1 MRPPRVQLRQDQRQR
16 RLLPSTAL
24 TAPAPATTSSAL
36 CRGRPRFRD
45 RVATIGTTITVVLT
59 GSSGCL
65 SEADEGRAGGALI
78 CLPIPCRCCRHPLL
92 LSLLLLPL
100 LLFLWPLL
108 LLLRFAAAALA
119 AAATDRCGRV
129 TAARPAAR
137 PVPAGSSRATI
148 ECSRT
153 LTDGHR
159 ARNDRAGAAAGQI
172 MQSNGLRIRGLTNFH
187 TLASARAAR
196 TWTRSRWRRRRR
208 RPTFASPVR
217 APPARTTHPSRLPV
231 SPPAQ
236 PPTACVLFGGRA
248 RRGSSASTRRRTPG
262 RRPALCAVRVRPL
275 NAREKAG
282 DADCAWKIKKNHITS
297 TGGDRD
303 VSLHFGEPA
312 ATPLPLNSHH
322 SAP

>member
-1 MRPPRVQLRQDQRQR
+1 MRARVQQSRAGQ
-16 RLLPSTAL
+16 TA
-24 TAPAPATTSSAL
+24 AARTSSSLASYL
-36 CRGRPRFRD
+36 VAYGVASSFGRSD
-45 RVATIGTTITVVLT
+45 
-59 GSSGCL
+59 SS
-65 SEADEGRAGGALI
+65 
-78 CLPIPCRCCRHPLL
+78 
-92 LSLLLLPL
+92 
-100 LLFLWPLL
+100 
-108 LLLRFAAAALA
+108 LA
-119 AAATDRCGRV
+119 AASSARNASIDRSVSVLYSSSQLAFRSIWM
-129 TAARPAAR
+129 APPSR
-137 PVPAGSSRATI
+137 SSRRASMAI
-148 ECSRT
+148 EQEMT
-153 LTDGHR
+153 GR
-159 ARNDRAGAAAGQI
+159 AAGAI
-172 MQSNGLRIRGLTNFH
+172 MQSNGLRLTNFH
-187 TLASARAAR
+187 IGVAR
-196 TWTRSRWRRRRR
+196 TRTRSRWRRRRR